1 TKNRKAQN
9 HHGCS
14 YKLLG
19 YSCDLLLWTCRVK
32 VEPFSLFSSSV
43 QINITANLGDRVI
56 LPCNTSSKYGALE
69 WSRVGMN
76 DSVYLYKDGQLYKEG
91 QDPSYKNR
99 VELMNGSLSVIISD
113 VRINDTGTYECLV
126 APKSRRNLQ
135 SKTLQLINTIN
146 LTVEPGELVCV
157 CVWIRVEA
165 ASWLL
170 IGNGFYKRTG
180 HIGLISVLVAVVVV
194 GFVI

>member
-1 TKNRKAQN
+1 MAAIT
-9 HHGCS
+9 
-14 YKLLG
+14 
-19 YSCDLLLWTCRVK
+19 
-32 VEPFSLFSSSV
+32 SSSAWWTLLFLCLPV
-43 QINITANLGDRVI
+43 SASQNQINITANLGDRVI

-146 LTVEPGELVCV
+146 LTVEPGNNKDE
-157 CVWIRVEA
+157 
-165 ASWLL
+165 
-170 IGNGFYKRTG
+170 GDKRTG